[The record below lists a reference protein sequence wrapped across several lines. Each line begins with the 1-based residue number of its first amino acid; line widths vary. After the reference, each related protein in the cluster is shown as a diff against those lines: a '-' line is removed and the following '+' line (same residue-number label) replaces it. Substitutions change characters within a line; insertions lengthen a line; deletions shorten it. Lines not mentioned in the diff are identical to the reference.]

1 MRVITV
7 SNFKGGVGKTT
18 TAVNLATLCARH
30 GKRTLLIDL
39 DPQASATDY
48 FGLYEQAEDGAN
60 VIGLLYEGMTADE
73 MAYDSGTDNLR
84 VIPATLAL
92 INQNELLLAE
102 QSLRFALDDV
112 AGEYDVAI
120 IDTAPSAKQLVLCAY
135 VATSGRGDVII
146 PVKLDSTVMRGTA
159 SVVDS
164 LRLVATKLRLPVP
177 SWRILRT
184 CVPGRMTNAE
194 AVGEAIL
201 DRFFPDQQ
209 FCTVIHESAKVKE
222 GSWEWKPIVEFMPG
236 NRAAVDYENLGREL
250 GLWGRVDDIAKRF
263 SLAGVL
269 DEDRQAKQRFPVEE
283 IEVAAIEDHPAN
295 VAYSMDED
303 GIKSLAESI
312 RKDGL
317 TDIPMVRRKPDG
329 GFQMLSGHRRKAA
342 YALLAKDDPAFG
354 RIPCR
359 VVEDVS
365 DDQAVTLLHTANYFT
380 RELNVIE
387 RAKATQALGIQ
398 VERMRAENPELK
410 GVRTAELK
418 AAIIRNQTGRN
429 VSPATI
435 KRQEQTARRVEQGLT
450 EDWRSEAIEGNLSD
464 TDIATLAA
472 MDPDAQARLYKEKSS
487 ANAGKADTS
496 KLIREAGGP
505 GAEAVGKLV
514 AKALKTLRKA
524 AGAAD
529 GSAVVDASQLDEIE
543 RCVRDLRTIAGSK

>member
-30 GKRTLLIDL
+30 DKRTLLIDL

-60 VIGLLYEGMTADE
+60 VIGLLYEGMTVSE

-102 QSLRFALDDV
+102 QSLRFALDDA

-194 AVGEAIL
+194 AVGEATL

-209 FCTVIHESAKVKE
+209 FRTVIHESAKVKE

-250 GLWGRVDDIAKRF
+250 GLW
-263 SLAGVL
+263 
-269 DEDRQAKQRFPVEE
+269 DE
-283 IEVAAIEDHPAN
+283 
-295 VAYSMDED
+295 
-303 GIKSLAESI
+303 
-312 RKDGL
+312 
-317 TDIPMVRRKPDG
+317 
-329 GFQMLSGHRRKAA
+329 
-342 YALLAKDDPAFG
+342 
-354 RIPCR
+354 
-359 VVEDVS
+359 
-365 DDQAVTLLHTANYFT
+365 
-380 RELNVIE
+380 
-387 RAKATQALGIQ
+387 
-398 VERMRAENPELK
+398 
-410 GVRTAELK
+410 
-418 AAIIRNQTGRN
+418 
-429 VSPATI
+429 
-435 KRQEQTARRVEQGLT
+435 
-450 EDWRSEAIEGNLSD
+450 
-464 TDIATLAA
+464 
-472 MDPDAQARLYKEKSS
+472 
-487 ANAGKADTS
+487 
-496 KLIREAGGP
+496 
-505 GAEAVGKLV
+505 
-514 AKALKTLRKA
+514 
-524 AGAAD
+524 
-529 GSAVVDASQLDEIE
+529 
-543 RCVRDLRTIAGSK
+543 

>member
-60 VIGLLYEGMTADE
+60 VIGLLYECMTADE

-135 VATSGRGDVII
+135 VAT
-146 PVKLDSTVMRGTA
+146 
-159 SVVDS
+159 
-164 LRLVATKLRLPVP
+164 KLRLPVL

-201 DRFFPDQQ
+201 NRFFPDQQ
-209 FCTVIHESAKVKE
+209 FRTVIHESAKVKE

-250 GLWGRVDDIAKRF
+250 GLW
-263 SLAGVL
+263 
-269 DEDRQAKQRFPVEE
+269 DE
-283 IEVAAIEDHPAN
+283 
-295 VAYSMDED
+295 
-303 GIKSLAESI
+303 
-312 RKDGL
+312 
-317 TDIPMVRRKPDG
+317 
-329 GFQMLSGHRRKAA
+329 
-342 YALLAKDDPAFG
+342 
-354 RIPCR
+354 
-359 VVEDVS
+359 
-365 DDQAVTLLHTANYFT
+365 
-380 RELNVIE
+380 
-387 RAKATQALGIQ
+387 
-398 VERMRAENPELK
+398 
-410 GVRTAELK
+410 
-418 AAIIRNQTGRN
+418 
-429 VSPATI
+429 
-435 KRQEQTARRVEQGLT
+435 
-450 EDWRSEAIEGNLSD
+450 
-464 TDIATLAA
+464 
-472 MDPDAQARLYKEKSS
+472 
-487 ANAGKADTS
+487 
-496 KLIREAGGP
+496 
-505 GAEAVGKLV
+505 
-514 AKALKTLRKA
+514 
-524 AGAAD
+524 
-529 GSAVVDASQLDEIE
+529 
-543 RCVRDLRTIAGSK
+543 

>member
-30 GKRTLLIDL
+30 DKRTLLIDL

-60 VIGLLYEGMTADE
+60 VIGLLYEGMTVSE

-102 QSLRFALDDV
+102 QSLRFALDDA

-135 VATSGRGDVII
+135 VATSG
-146 PVKLDSTVMRGTA
+146 RGTA

-209 FCTVIHESAKVKE
+209 FRTVIHESAKVKE

-250 GLWGRVDDIAKRF
+250 GLW
-263 SLAGVL
+263 
-269 DEDRQAKQRFPVEE
+269 DE
-283 IEVAAIEDHPAN
+283 
-295 VAYSMDED
+295 
-303 GIKSLAESI
+303 
-312 RKDGL
+312 
-317 TDIPMVRRKPDG
+317 
-329 GFQMLSGHRRKAA
+329 
-342 YALLAKDDPAFG
+342 
-354 RIPCR
+354 
-359 VVEDVS
+359 
-365 DDQAVTLLHTANYFT
+365 
-380 RELNVIE
+380 
-387 RAKATQALGIQ
+387 
-398 VERMRAENPELK
+398 
-410 GVRTAELK
+410 
-418 AAIIRNQTGRN
+418 
-429 VSPATI
+429 
-435 KRQEQTARRVEQGLT
+435 
-450 EDWRSEAIEGNLSD
+450 
-464 TDIATLAA
+464 
-472 MDPDAQARLYKEKSS
+472 
-487 ANAGKADTS
+487 
-496 KLIREAGGP
+496 
-505 GAEAVGKLV
+505 
-514 AKALKTLRKA
+514 
-524 AGAAD
+524 
-529 GSAVVDASQLDEIE
+529 
-543 RCVRDLRTIAGSK
+543 